1 MLTTSLVEL
10 FSRDLD
16 ILAKEINSYS
26 DEPKLW
32 IISPD
37 IKNCAGNLCL
47 HICGNLQHFIG
58 AILGNTGYVRNR
70 DAEFGDKNIPKK
82 ELLNSIG
89 KTKKII
95 IPVLDSL
102 SEDQLSRDYPIDVFN
117 KKMTTS
123 FYLIHILSHL
133 NYHLGQ
139 INYHRRLLDKVT
151 T

>member
-1 MLTTSLVEL
+1 MLTTALVEL
-10 FSRDLD
+10 FNRDLD

-32 IISPD
+32 VISRD
-37 IKNCAGNLCL
+37 INNSAGNLCL

-82 ELLNSIG
+82 ELLSSIDNSKEVV
-89 KTKKII
+89 KT
-95 IPVLDSL
+95 VLSSL
-102 SEDQLSRDYPIDVFN
+102 SEDQIAKDYPIDVFK

-123 FYLIHILSHL
+123 YFLIHLHSHL

-139 INYHRRLLDKVT
+139 INYHRRLL
-151 T
+151 

>member
-1 MLTTSLVEL
+1 MLTTALVEL
-10 FSRDLD
+10 FNRDLD

-32 IISPD
+32 VISRD
-37 IKNCAGNLCL
+37 INNSAGNLCL

-70 DAEFGDKNIPKK
+70 DAEFGDKNIPKT
-82 ELLNSIG
+82 ELLSSIDNSKEVV
-89 KTKKII
+89 KT
-95 IPVLDSL
+95 VLSSL
-102 SEDQLSRDYPIDVFN
+102 SEDQIAKDYPIDVFK

-123 FYLIHILSHL
+123 YFLIHLHSHL

-139 INYHRRLLDKVT
+139 INYHRRLL
-151 T
+151 

>member
-1 MLTTSLVEL
+1 MLTTPLVEL
-10 FSRDLD
+10 FNRDLD

-32 IISPD
+32 VISRD
-37 IKNCAGNLCL
+37 INNSAGNLCL

-82 ELLNSIG
+82 ELLSSIDNS
-89 KTKKII
+89 KEVVET
-95 IPVLDSL
+95 VLSSL
-102 SEDQLSRDYPIDVFN
+102 SEDQIAKDYPIDVFK

-123 FYLIHILSHL
+123 YFLIHLHSHL

-139 INYHRRLLDKVT
+139 INYHRRLL
-151 T
+151 